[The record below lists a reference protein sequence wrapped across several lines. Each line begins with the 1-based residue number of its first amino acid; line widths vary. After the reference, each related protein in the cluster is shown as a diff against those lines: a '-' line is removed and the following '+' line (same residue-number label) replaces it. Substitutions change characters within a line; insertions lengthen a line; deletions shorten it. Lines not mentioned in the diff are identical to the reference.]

1 MARKTAPTPKFKEII
16 YEVKDGVAWITIN
29 RPEVHN
35 SFREQTLDELIAAFD
50 QTRYDPTIAVAVVRG
65 AGDKAFCAGGDFYA
79 MKRLNWINAAQW
91 NDRMLGLA
99 MMIRGLQI
107 PVVAMVHGYCM
118 GGGHELALWCDI
130 VYASDDAVLGQT
142 GAKVGACPTVG
153 ATQYLPR
160 IVGERLAREMIF
172 GCRTFTGP
180 EAVEVGLANRS
191 VPKKDLLKV
200 TKEFCEKIKSY
211 SSQTIRMT
219 KKSLNYESDQL
230 YSSWQQGMEL
240 LAHVW
245 GSDESMEGM
254 HAFLEKRK
262 PDFGQFRKRNKV
274 ELDDY
279 IDGLRRDINKPPAK
293 KKSAKKETKKKAV
306 KKTTKNK
313 VTKKTAKKKTAKKTA
328 RKSTKKRR
336 R

>member
-1 MARKTAPTPKFKEII
+1 MVGKITKSPKFKEIS

-29 RPEVHN
+29 RPEVRN
-35 SFREQTLDELIAAFD
+35 AFREQTLDELIAAFD

-65 AGDKAFCAGGDFYA
+65 AGDKAFSAGGDFYA

-99 MMIRGLQI
+99 MTIRGLQI

-130 VYASDDAVLGQT
+130 VYAADDAVLGQT

-172 GCRTFTGP
+172 GCRTFTGKQ
-180 EAVEVGLANRS
+180 AVEVGLANRS

-200 TKEFCEKIKSY
+200 TQEFCEKIKSY

-219 KKSLNYESDQL
+219 KKSLNFESDQL

-245 GSDESMEGM
+245 GSDEAMEGM

-262 PDFGQFRKRNKV
+262 PNFGKFRQRNKK
-274 ELDDY
+274 ELDSYMDA
-279 IDGLRRDINKPPAK
+279 LRRDLNKPPVK
-293 KKSAKKETKKKAV
+293 KKASKKKVIKKAVKKAV
-306 KKTTKNK
+306 KKTAKK
-313 VTKKTAKKKTAKKTA
+313 ATKKKAA
-328 RKSTKKRR
+328 RKTTKKRR
-336 R
+336 

>member
-1 MARKTAPTPKFKEII
+1 
-16 YEVKDGVAWITIN
+16 
-29 RPEVHN
+29 
-35 SFREQTLDELIAAFD
+35 
-50 QTRYDPTIAVAVVRG
+50 
-65 AGDKAFCAGGDFYA
+65 
-79 MKRLNWINAAQW
+79 
-91 NDRMLGLA
+91 
-99 MMIRGLQI
+99 
-107 PVVAMVHGYCM
+107 
-118 GGGHELALWCDI
+118 
-130 VYASDDAVLGQT
+130 
-142 GAKVGACPTVG
+142 
-153 ATQYLPR
+153 LPR

-245 GSDESMEGM
+245 GSDEAMEGM

-274 ELDDY
+274 ELDGY
-279 IDGLRRDINKPPAK
+279 MDGLRRDINKPPAK
-293 KKSAKKETKKKAV
+293 KKPAKKETKKKAV
-306 KKTTKNK
+306 KK